1 MKKVLDNF
9 LSQQHYHELVEHVNN
24 HEWYYN
30 PMIVYDKS
38 NMNPEDQGYAGPDT
52 PNDYQ
57 MVIPICR
64 DGWIHDRFIVEIF
77 SYYLNPSAWVRIKAN
92 FSPKRNKLIEN
103 ELHIDA
109 NFGDMTGIFYINSND
124 GYSHFRDGSKVESV
138 ANRMVIF
145 PRETYHSGTTSTT
158 DHRIVINFNWFGSMV
173 E

>member
-52 PNDYQ
+52 PDDYQ
-57 MVIPICR
+57 MVMPIWR

-109 NFGDMTGIFYINSND
+109 NFRDMTGLFYVN
-124 GYSHFRDGSKVESV
+124 
-138 ANRMVIF
+138 
-145 PRETYHSGTTSTT
+145 
-158 DHRIVINFNWFGSMV
+158 
-173 E
+173 